1 MCIMSDSTLHGDAT
15 VEDNINEGRD
25 IGDGSESRVFTKR
38 MASEGIILLY
48 EASKAAF
55 SMMMRAI

>member
-25 IGDGSESRVFTKR
+25 IGDGSESRVSP
-38 MASEGIILLY
+38 SEWP
-48 EASKAAF
+48 AKA
-55 SMMMRAI
+55 